1 MASVLCSFH
10 IEKKTRILT
19 VLMGMTWRVGWE
31 LVAGCDTCPGA
42 HLPGHTHLG
51 LIQDPIS

>member
-1 MASVLCSFH
+1 M
-10 IEKKTRILT
+10 E
-19 VLMGMTWRVGWE
+19 GWE

-51 LIQDPIS
+51 LIQDPISRDFRQDSLWSLLSALGDPVPPQRVL

>member
-19 VLMGMTWRVGWE
+19 VLMGMTWRVGS
-31 LVAGCDTCPGA
+31 LLLAVTPAQVPTFQVTPTSG
-42 HLPGHTHLG
+42 
-51 LIQDPIS
+51 